1 MRIKRHKKK
10 LADGT
15 EKVYTYKINTNG
27 YREAIDTKNNSFSPT
42 CYRYRKKNRIVAAL
56 IANSSLL
63 VVGEPGAGKS
73 FLGRAV
79 KLDLIESGFT
89 TATIKSGTVKQILVD
104 LARQLDVDTESLEGK
119 SLKTEELKQSIREW
133 LEDNTALLICDNA
146 HRLTVSLRCWLEE
159 LDDRNQ
165 PMLLLA
171 TYPPAKDIFLKLPR
185 MELEPMGEKEIREIM
200 QHEAALLNFEIPRA
214 KIAELLARTG
224 GNPMLAK
231 RVVKEEYL
239 GLEDKAYDHT
249 QWIDGTPFLIAGL
262 MCLVIIRFI
271 GLGFNSTS
279 LYLIGGIMTVAIG
292 IIRILIYSLPRKS
305 GRLGR

>member
-1 MRIKRHKKK
+1 M
-10 LADGT
+10 
-15 EKVYTYKINTNG
+15 
-27 YREAIDTKNNSFSPT
+27 
-42 CYRYRKKNRIVAAL
+42 
-56 IANSSLL
+56 L
-63 VVGEPGAGKS
+63 VVGEPGSGKS
-73 FLGRAV
+73 FLGQAV
-79 KLDLIESGFT
+79 NNDLVESGFIT
-89 TATIKSGTVKQILVD
+89 GTIKSGTVKQILLD
-104 LARQLDVDTESLEGK
+104 LAGQLEVDTESLEGK
-119 SLKTEELKQSIREW
+119 ALKTEELKSAIGEW
-133 LEDNTALLICDNA
+133 LKDNTALLICDNA

-159 LDDRNQ
+159 LHEQSQ

-185 MELEPMGEKEIREIM
+185 MELEPMGEKHIREIM
-200 QHEAALLNFEIPRA
+200 HHEAKLLNFEIPRA

-262 MCLVIIRFI
+262 MCLLIVKFI
-271 GLGFNSTS
+271 GRGFNSTS
-279 LYLIGGIMTVAIG
+279 LYLIGGMMTVAIG
-292 IIRILIYSLPRKS
+292 VIRILIYSLPRKS